1 MVTLEAE
8 AERKASEI
16 GLSMNAA
23 VVDEGGKLLS
33 HVRMDGAWLGID
45 ISINEAHTLPSIF
58 RRSTS
63 IGA

>member
-1 MVTLEAE
+1 
-8 AERKASEI
+8 
-16 GLSMNAA
+16 MNAA